1 MVSTIN
7 RNRGL
12 LESNQVNTNRIVRS
26 GQLLFF
32 RYAWPCNQAN
42 YGTRVDRNPQRVAKL
57 HRYSLQ
63 ITLSEKEVLEMGT
76 LLQQC
81 FPVAFAEMMDIVS
94 FCMDRIWP
102 VDQVRNFWRNHHSGR
117 GESGTV
123 AGDACRVREMI
134 VTGFRP
140 VELCLEGTM
149 HTLNTVIAVP
159 IGGRREELLIDQYL
173 LQPKIGEHIFPH
185 QFTVCEVDNVQS
197 GAGELESRGSEVIRP
212 QELPTEPLVTA
223 PQSQPTSCRSLV
235 DEEDPGDVL
244 IGVPSTVLPPITQ
257 THCDCGRECKGG
269 QCKHDAPLYIQTGV
283 PEPEGVEEVM
293 YGNHFDG
300 NPS

>member
-1 MVSTIN
+1 
-7 RNRGL
+7 
-12 LESNQVNTNRIVRS
+12 
-26 GQLLFF
+26 
-32 RYAWPCNQAN
+32 
-42 YGTRVDRNPQRVAKL
+42 
-57 HRYSLQ
+57 
-63 ITLSEKEVLEMGT
+63 MGR

-94 FCMDRIWP
+94 FCVDGIWP

-117 GESGTV
+117 GQIGTV

-149 HTLNTVIAVP
+149 HMLNMVIAVP
-159 IGGRREELLIDQYL
+159 IGGGREELLIDQYL
-173 LQPKIGEHIFPH
+173 LQPKIGQHIFPH
-185 QFTVCEVDNVQS
+185 QFTVCEVDDVQS
-197 GAGELESRGSEVIRP
+197 GAGELASRGSEVIRP
-212 QELPTEPLVTA
+212 QELSTDPLAFSGQHLVGADGEVGTAYETSPVGLGTRYELVTCIRA
-223 PQSQPTSCRSLV
+223 
-235 DEEDPGDVL
+235 DGDSV
-244 IGVPSTVLPPITQ
+244 GVGISTTALPPTMAE
-257 THCDCGRECKGG
+257 HCDCGRECKGG
-269 QCKHDAPLYIQTGV
+269 HPCPRAPLMIQTGS